1 MDESKLAILRAMGG
15 PMSADDLPKLAR
27 LFIYGDP
34 GVGKTDLAARIIQAY
49 NGKPIWLHTDSG
61 VSTVTKFPD
70 LAKETWFAPFD
81 GFGQV
86 RLIAEAHDEGIEP
99 FCNYDTLVLDTVS
112 TAENNVLRD
121 LVKEKPMPSEQKDPN
136 IEAWGHYRL
145 LENSLKDTIK
155 VLNRTDMHIIYL
167 AHIRDPTEQDKKKKR
182 FAIRPAGPEAA
193 YRVIAQEANAIGW
206 LYKDGGERLIQF
218 SSTLQETAKTQIPT
232 VDEKT
237 YPVNQVP
244 ELISKYINS

>member
-1 MDESKLAILRAMGG
+1 MDEAALAILKGMGG
-15 PMSADDLPKLAR
+15 PMNADDIPKLAR

-34 GVGKTDLAARIIQAY
+34 GVGKTDLTARIIQAY
-49 NGKPIWLHTDSG
+49 GGKPIWLYTDSG
-61 VSTVTKFPD
+61 ISTVTKFPE

-81 GFGQV
+81 GFNQV
-86 RLIAEAHDEGIEP
+86 RLIAQARDEGIEP

-112 TAENNVLRD
+112 TAGINVLRE
-121 LVKEKPMPSEQKDPN
+121 LVETNPMPGEQKHRN

-155 VLNRTDMHIIYL
+155 VLNRSGMHTIYL
-167 AHIRDPTEQDKKKKR
+167 AHIRDPTEKDKEKKR
-182 FAIRPAGPEAA
+182 FAIRPAGSEGA
-193 YRVIAQEANAIGW
+193 YRVVAQEVNAIGW
-206 LYKDGGERLIQF
+206 LYKDRDGRKIQF
-218 SSTLQETAKTQIPT
+218 SATLQETAKTQIPT